1 MGHHQIGILQLTWD
15 KDAAADL
22 SRELIMIKL
31 SLMKV
36 DLEWGMECTG
46 QGMAG
51 CEEISKGRSKAQL
64 IMQALEPIAR
74 AILWVCCFQFAWR
87 KNASTCVSS
96 FWLQSWPGSQSYKL
110 RGRGAA

>member
-46 QGMAG
+46 QGMDEG
-51 CEEISKGRSKAQL
+51 DGGDEEGWLPWFNHLVGTKFRKAKEVFVKAKKFP
-64 IMQALEPIAR
+64 MGKTAFR
-74 AILWVCCFQFAWR
+74 F
-87 KNASTCVSS
+87 
-96 FWLQSWPGSQSYKL
+96 
-110 RGRGAA
+110 